1 MSQHLA
7 DSLYGYSGFQSNQ
20 RSEEMSSG
28 MVGQIFLDVGEN
40 RKAFH
45 QATEI
50 GVVQHWKK
58 CWTDIVVVFL
68 YQFEGFGQE
77 FDTGLKFVFFATV
90 FEP

>member
-7 DSLYGYSGFQSNQ
+7 DGFYGHSGFQSNQ
-20 RSEEMSSG
+20 RSEGMPSG
-28 MVGQIFLDVGEN
+28 MVGQVFLDVCEN

-50 GVVQHWKK
+50 GVVQHRKE
-58 CWTDIVVVFL
+58 CRTGIVVVFF

-77 FDTGLKFVFFATV
+77 FDTGLEFVFLATV